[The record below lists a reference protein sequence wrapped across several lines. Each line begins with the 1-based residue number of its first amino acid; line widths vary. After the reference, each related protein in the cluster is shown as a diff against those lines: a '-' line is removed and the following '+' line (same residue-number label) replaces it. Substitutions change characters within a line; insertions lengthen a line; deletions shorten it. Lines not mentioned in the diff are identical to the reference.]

1 MTIQR
6 RTILIIDDEVDSL
19 TLLTKAIGSTFDTIT
34 KNDGSEAI
42 KWLQAG
48 NVPDMIIT
56 DLMMPNMDGGEFVK
70 ILRSSKSHRH
80 TPIIVVS
87 ANNDVRTRIKFL
99 QLGVNDYLG
108 KPVHPEE
115 LVLRVNNI
123 FKLLSRAEE
132 RN

>member
-1 MTIQR
+1 MATQK
-6 RTILIIDDEVDSL
+6 RTILIIDDEVDAL
-19 TLLTKAIGSTFDTIT
+19 TLLSRAIGTMFDLVT
-34 KNDGSEAI
+34 KNDGSEAL

-48 NVPDMIIT
+48 NIPDLIIT
-56 DLMMPNMDGGEFVK
+56 DIMMPNMDGTEFIK

-99 QLGVNDYLG
+99 QLGANDYLA
-108 KPVHPEE
+108 KPIHPEE

-123 FKLLSRAEE
+123 FKLLSRAE
-132 RN
+132 

>member
-1 MTIQR
+1 MASQK
-6 RTILIIDDEVDSL
+6 RTVLIIDDEVDAL
-19 TLLTKAIGSTFDTIT
+19 TLFSRAIGTMFDLVT
-34 KNDGSEAI
+34 KHDGSEAL

-48 NVPDMIIT
+48 NVPDLILT
-56 DLMMPNMDGGEFVK
+56 DVMMPNMNGEEFIK
-70 ILRSSKSHRH
+70 ILRTSKSHRH

-99 QLGVNDYLG
+99 QLGANDYLG

-123 FKLLSRAEE
+123 FKLLSRAE
-132 RN
+132 

>member
-1 MTIQR
+1 MQK
-6 RTILIIDDEVDSL
+6 RTILIIDDEIDAL
-19 TLLTKAIGSTFDTIT
+19 TLLSRAIGTTFNLVT
-34 KNDGSEAI
+34 KHDGNEAL

-48 NVPDMIIT
+48 NVPDLILT
-56 DLMMPNMDGGEFVK
+56 DVMMPNMDGAEFVK

-99 QLGVNDYLG
+99 QLGANDYLA

-115 LVLRVNNI
+115 LVLRINNI
-123 FKLLSRAEE
+123 FKLLTRAE
-132 RN
+132 

>member
-1 MTIQR
+1 MQK
-6 RTILIIDDEVDSL
+6 RTILIIDDEVDAL
-19 TLLTKAIGSTFDTIT
+19 TLLSRAIGTMFDLVT
-34 KNDGSEAI
+34 KHDGNEAL

-48 NVPDMIIT
+48 NVPDLILT
-56 DLMMPNMDGGEFVK
+56 DVMMPNMDGAEFVK

-99 QLGVNDYLG
+99 QLGANDYLA

-115 LVLRVNNI
+115 LVLRINNI
-123 FKLLSRAEE
+123 FKLLSRAE
-132 RN
+132 